1 MFQHNGFG
9 TLSIKNFFANNFGKL
24 YRSCGNCSNNGGA
37 RHVIVDNVVAK
48 DGDVLVGINTNYGD
62 TAKISNSCVNGPD
75 ICDLFVSWSFRVCGW
90 GEVQKLTGVQ
100 KGTTSGEPSKI
111 GTGPDGTYCI
121 ATNMRT
127 SC

>member
-1 MFQHNGFG
+1 MFQHNGLG

-37 RHVIVDNVVAK
+37 RHVIVDNVVAT

-75 ICDLFVSWSFRVCGW
+75 ICDLFVSWSLLLGGGGCR
-90 GEVQKLTGVQ
+90 
-100 KGTTSGEPSKI
+100 S
-111 GTGPDGTYCI
+111 
-121 ATNMRT
+121 
-127 SC
+127 